1 MKRVQVPAREEIDMS
16 RDTAP
21 APQPEETPFVD
32 RGPPVPYRK
41 SEGLI
46 MLGVLGVALV
56 VSIGAVFWFVL

>member
-1 MKRVQVPAREEIDMS
+1 MKRVQVPAREEFDMS
-16 RDTAP
+16 REP
-21 APQPEETPFVD
+21 APPPEEAPFVD

-56 VSIGAVFWFVL
+56 ASIGALLWYVL